1 MAAGGADP
9 HLGAAPTILAFV
21 LLPSH
26 VNVQAPDRPV
36 QRRRSMPL
44 RGCTARPSSV
54 VAANDLAL
62 QSPVRNLRPGVGMH
76 IRYIGHAGVALDV
89 AGRHVLCDPWWNG
102 PAFAGQWHPFPR
114 PRPQPED
121 TSGVDV
127 VFLSHGHEDHL
138 HVPTLRLLRRD
149 ALVVLPRL
157 RDPGL
162 HDFVRSLGFDRVLE
176 LGHGQRRLVVPGLA
190 ATAYALREDCVFVL
204 EGGGR
209 TLVNANDALQSAP
222 TAVVEDLCDTIRGRH
237 GRIDFF
243 AALCGATT
251 WHGQG
256 LEITDDVAFDPA
268 AAAQAAID
276 RFALVARRIGA
287 RMALPFEPAFFVL
300 EAAQRSQRVARPDA
314 TAVRAALRRIEA
326 GDIVVHAL
334 APGDRLVGDR
344 LRLAAERP
352 ATAGEVEAALRNEL
366 VAAAAKR
373 RAQPPIDPAQVSALL
388 DALRDN
394 AVRRTARVLR
404 DTGSL
409 RCRIDLRDVPEVSF
423 LVDAG
428 SRTARV
434 TRCDRMRLAPIV
446 LSTRFEVLEALA
458 FQDCGDEAI
467 RLGGGATLQLRRRHL
482 ALAEPLIALL
492 GRRPLPPTRGESFA
506 AWLRDPRRAF
516 EAARRDRHL
525 RRLAR
530 RLSLDP
536 NASPAD
542 NVHAES
548 PRRADPSRVSAR

>member
-1 MAAGGADP
+1 
-9 HLGAAPTILAFV
+9 
-21 LLPSH
+21 
-26 VNVQAPDRPV
+26 
-36 QRRRSMPL
+36 
-44 RGCTARPSSV
+44 
-54 VAANDLAL
+54 
-62 QSPVRNLRPGVGMH
+62 MH

-121 TSGVDV
+121 TNGVDV

-162 HDFVRSLGFDRVLE
+162 HDFVRSLGFRRVLE
-176 LGHGQRRLVVPGLA
+176 LGHGQRREVVPGLI

-209 TLVNANDALQSAP
+209 TLVAANDALQSAP
-222 TAVVEDLCDTIRGRH
+222 GPVVDDLCATVRARH
-237 GRIDFF
+237 ERIDMVT
-243 AALCGATT
+243 ALCGSSSWLA
-251 WHGQG
+251 HGIQ
-256 LEITDDVAFDPA
+256 ITDDVAVDLA

-276 RFALVARRIGA
+276 RFAAVAHRLGA
-287 RMALPFEPAFFVL
+287 RMALPLEPAFLVL
-300 EAAQRSQRVARPDA
+300 EDALRSQRLPRPDA
-314 TAVRAALRRIEA
+314 IAVRAALRRLEA

-344 LRLAAERP
+344 LRPAAERP
-352 ATAGEVEAALRNEL
+352 PTAGDLETALRHEL
-366 VAAAAKR
+366 AAAAAKR
-373 RAQPPIDPAQVSALL
+373 RAQPPVEASRLVAVL

-404 DTGSL
+404 DTGPL

-428 SRTARV
+428 PRTARV
-434 TRCDRMRLAPIV
+434 TRCDRLRLAPLV
-446 LSTRFEVLEALA
+446 LSTRLEVLEALA
-458 FQDCGDEAI
+458 FQDCGDESI

-482 ALAEPLIALL
+482 PLAEPLIALL
-492 GRRPLPPTRGESFA
+492 GRRPLPPSRGETMT

-516 EAARRDRHL
+516 EAARRDQHL

-530 RLSLDP
+530 RLSRRP
-536 NASPAD
+536 SETPANGIRAASPRGA
-542 NVHAES
+542 N
-548 PRRADPSRVSAR
+548 P